1 MLDAGWFTAAEDWVE
16 THVLSAHDFATFGF
30 AMALVLCLGLLYLL
44 LSGLRNLITRLRNAG
59 GARAF
64 RRSKEPGYRIL
75 LARPTGPGAG
85 RTGKWLHAALSGHLA
100 EFNFG
105 APFRLAST
113 GEISGGSDQKI
124 IAQARRRLAAADAD
138 MLVWAS
144 RISKD
149 DSGLVLQGLSRG
161 GGLRPD
167 EARPFTI
174 SLPGRRDARDGQVP
188 NIAAYLLAKKLQP
201 ALANPQAFRPEKMKL
216 LAESLDRML
225 DDSASVS
232 QVIRSELEADFC
244 ASGVHVAEQTGDLST
259 LDRVIAMRRA
269 HLGEVTNTSD
279 SALVSQARMD
289 LGRALLARAE
299 KQYDLKLVQEAI
311 SHLSQVVEAL
321 RADPSIQKAQTASDA
336 MFKAQTMIE
345 TRKRFS
351 MNFGS

>member
-1 MLDAGWFTAAEDWVE
+1 MLDTGWFTAAEDWVE

-30 AMALVLCLGLLYLL
+30 AMALLLCLGLVFLF
-44 LSGLRNLITRLRNAG
+44 LSGVRSLITRLRNASG
-59 GARAF
+59 TRAF

-75 LARPTGPGAG
+75 LARPTGSGAG
-85 RTGKWLHAALSGHLA
+85 RIGKWLNAALSDNLA

-113 GEISGGSDQKI
+113 GEIAGGSDQKVL
-124 IAQARRRLAAADAD
+124 AQARRRLATSDAD

-144 RISKD
+144 RINKG
-149 DSGLVLQGLSRG
+149 DSGLIVQGLSRG

-174 SLPGRRDARDGQVP
+174 ALPGSRDAREGQVP

-216 LAESLDRML
+216 LAEALNRML
-225 DDSASVS
+225 DESESVS
-232 QVIRSELEADFC
+232 PVIRSELEADFC
-244 ASGVHVAEQTGDLST
+244 ASGVHVAEQTGDLGT

-269 HLGEVTNTSD
+269 HLGEVSNTSD

-299 KQYDLKLVQEAI
+299 KQYDLKVVQEAI

>member
-1 MLDAGWFTAAEDWVE
+1 MLDRGWFTAAEGWVE
-16 THVLSAHDFATFGF
+16 TNVLSTHDFATFGF
-30 AMALVLCLGLLYLL
+30 AMAIVLCLGLLYLL
-44 LSGLRNLITRLRNAG
+44 FSGVRTLIARLRNAS
-59 GARAF
+59 GARRF
-64 RRSKEPGYRIL
+64 RRSKQPGYRIL
-75 LARPTGPGAG
+75 IARPTGPGAASI
-85 RTGKWLHAALSGHLA
+85 GKWLNAAMNAHLA

-105 APFRLAST
+105 APFRVAST
-113 GEISGGSDQKI
+113 GGISGNSEQKI
-124 IAQARRRLAAADAD
+124 IAHARRRLAAADAD
-138 MLVWAS
+138 MLVWAN
-144 RISKD
+144 RINRSD
-149 DSGLVLQGLSRG
+149 GGLVLQGLSRG

-167 EARPFTI
+167 EARPFTVN
-174 SLPGRRDARDGQVP
+174 LPGRRHARGGQVP
-188 NIAAYLLAKKLQP
+188 HMAAYLLAKKLQP

-225 DDSASVS
+225 DDVTSVS
-232 QVIRSELEADFC
+232 PVVRSELESDFC
-244 ASGVHVAEQTGDLST
+244 ASSVHVAEQTGDLTT

-279 SALVSQARMD
+279 STLVSQARMD

-311 SHLSQVVEAL
+311 LHLSQVVEAL
-321 RADPSIQKAQTASDA
+321 RADPSIQKAQSASDA

>member
-105 APFRLAST
+105 APFRMAST

-167 EARPFTI
+167 EARSFTI
-174 SLPGRRDARDGQVP
+174 SLPGRRVARDGQVP
-188 NIAAYLLAKKLQP
+188 NITAYLLAKKLQP